1 MTSADFQFSPDFQP
15 SDKMKEDF
23 EEHGYIMVRG
33 LLDKDELEKV
43 KVALEDNDAIRKHAF
58 GVADGKGRESMMA
71 LWNHPGSDVT
81 GMVGRCEKVVNT
93 CEKLLGGE
101 VYHYHTKLMMK
112 EPFTGGSHLWHQD
125 YGYWYKN
132 GCLYP
137 DMMTVFIA
145 IDKITKENGCLQILR
160 GSQVCGR
167 IEHIM
172 VGGQTGADMER
183 VNQLKKVL
191 KLEHVEM
198 EPGDALFFHSNL
210 LHTSNANDSKY
221 RRWAF
226 LCAYNKKSNDPTIKH
241 HHPCYTP
248 LEKVPNNAI
257 KECNN
262 FSDISGKDFMD
273 PTKDKTIKVKP
284 KEVETN

>member
-1 MTSADFQFSPDFQP
+1 MTSAEYKYSKDFAP

-23 EEHGYIMVRG
+23 EEHGYIMVRD
-33 LLDKDELEKV
+33 LLDNQELQKV
-43 KVALEDNDAIRKHAF
+43 KEVLEDNDEIRKRAF
-58 GVADGKGRESMMA
+58 GVADGKGRESKLA
-71 LWNHPGSDVT
+71 LWSHPGTDVT
-81 GMVGRCEKVVNT
+81 GMVARCEKLVNT
-93 CEKLLGGE
+93 CEKLLDGE

-145 IDKITKENGCLQILR
+145 IDRCNKENGCLQVLR
-160 GSQVCGR
+160 GSQKCGR
-167 IEHIM
+167 IEHVM
-172 VGGQTGADMER
+172 VGGQTGADLER
-183 VNQLKKVL
+183 VDFIKGIC
-191 KLEHVEM
+191 KLEFVEM

-210 LHTSNANDSKY
+210 LHTSNVNDSKY

-226 LCAYNKKSNDPTIKH
+226 LCAYNKKSNDPVIKH

-248 LEKVPNNAI
+248 LQKVDNNAI
-257 KECNN
+257 RECTNVT
-262 FSDISGKDFMD
+262 DMTGKDFMD
-273 PTKDKTIKVKP
+273 PTKDKTIRAHP
-284 KEVETN
+284 VEEEK